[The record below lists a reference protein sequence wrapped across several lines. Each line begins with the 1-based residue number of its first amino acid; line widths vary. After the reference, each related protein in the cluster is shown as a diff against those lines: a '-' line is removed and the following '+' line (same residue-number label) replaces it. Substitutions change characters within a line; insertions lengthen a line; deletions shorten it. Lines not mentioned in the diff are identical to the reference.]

1 LDTYALYPIRSE
13 LRGIAFKNKIP
24 NGLFIIEYVLIIYRS
39 DLMVDFEDVMQ
50 KIKDLS
56 GKYNEEIDAEKE
68 KQSALRKQSED
79 AAYIVKAKIKKLEA
93 ALTLDMPF
101 QVEYPIGEITE
112 DTSLPSGDRVF
123 LIKTP
128 KNKINVRVHNMR
140 KREEQEKSYIDTDPD
155 FLTMITD
162 QKLDEFVNMIQ
173 EELKKTPSNDV
184 NQNTIET
191 K

>member
-1 LDTYALYPIRSE
+1 MLLSCVTELIRKAE
-13 LRGIAFKNKIP
+13 ITEHL
-24 NGLFIIEYVLIIYRS
+24 LILYRS

-56 GKYNEEIDAEKE
+56 GRYNEEIDAEKE
-68 KQSALRKQSED
+68 RQSVMRTQSKD
-79 AAYIVKAKIKKLEA
+79 AADIVKAKIKRLEA
-93 ALTLDMPF
+93 ALTQDMPF

-128 KNKINVRVHNMR
+128 KNKINVRVHNMK
-140 KREEQEKSYIDTDPD
+140 KREEQENSYLDADPE
-155 FLTMITD
+155 FLAMITD
-162 QKLDEFVNMIQ
+162 QKLDEFVNMVQ
-173 EELKKTPSNDV
+173 EELKKSLP
-184 NQNTIET
+184 

>member
-1 LDTYALYPIRSE
+1 MCHL
-13 LRGIAFKNKIP
+13 NKIP
-24 NGLFIIEYVLIIYRS
+24 NGPFIIEYVLIIYRS

-68 KQSALRKQSED
+68 KQSAMRKQSED

-101 QVEYPIGEITE
+101 QVEYPIGETTE

-140 KREEQEKSYIDTDPD
+140 KREEQEKSYIDADPD

>member
-1 LDTYALYPIRSE
+1 MCHL
-13 LRGIAFKNKIP
+13 NKIP

-68 KQSALRKQSED
+68 KQSAMRKQSED

-93 ALTLDMPF
+93 ALTQDMPF
-101 QVEYPIGEITE
+101 QVESPIGEINE
-112 DTSLPSGDRVF
+112 GGSLPSGGRVF
-123 LIKTP
+123 LVKTP
-128 KNKINVRVHNMR
+128 KNKINVRMHDMR
-140 KREEQEKSYIDTDPD
+140 TRDERETSYMDAHPD
-155 FLTMITD
+155 LLIMITD
-162 QKLDEFVNMIQ
+162 LKLDEFLNNIQ
-173 EELKKTPSNDV
+173 EELKKRLS
-184 NQNTIET
+184 